1 MIKLTFDLILKALS
15 NCVFDELTSEN
26 YFEKV
31 IKRMDKDILPR
42 SYDAGA
48 TKLVLTPPQADFVIK
63 IPFTGTEYV
72 EDVENGIFPYY
83 PFEGANEPEGWDYCE
98 AELICFNDA
107 LSEGVEDY
115 FLPIE
120 FIGFVQGHP
129 IYIQKKAK
137 TLHDTKICYIEGL
150 LKDSNEYKQAQS
162 TKELCRELDIY
173 CFNAVWLS
181 DFVNHFGKDALKL
194 LDTFLEDYHIYD
206 LHSHNIGYTLDGVPV
221 IIDYG
226 DYND

>member
-15 NCVFDELTSEN
+15 NCIFDELTSEN
-26 YFEKV
+26 YFDKV
-31 IKRMDKDILPR
+31 IKRMDSKILPK

-48 TKLVLTPPQADFVIK
+48 TKLVLTPPEEDFVIK
-63 IPFTGTEYV
+63 IPFTGTEID
-72 EDVENGIFPYY
+72 EEENFLYY

-107 LSEGVEDY
+107 LSEGVENY

-137 TLHDTKICYIEGL
+137 TLNDTKIYCMEEL
-150 LKDSNEYKQAQS
+150 AKDSKEYKNAQS
-162 TKELCRELDIY
+162 IRELCGELNVY
-173 CFNAVWLS
+173 CFNAIWLF
-181 DFVNHFGKDALKL
+181 DFVSYFGKEALKL
-194 LDTFLEDYHIYD
+194 LDTFLEDYCISD
-206 LHSHNIGYTLDGVPV
+206 LHSQNIGYTLDGVPV